1 MILIISS
8 VPPLPAVRNRILAAL
23 LTAGILWAIMVPNPL
38 PAAGRELAPDFQAFD
53 SKGKKRK
60 LSDFRGQV
68 VLLNFWATWCAPC
81 RVEIPWL
88 KKIHHEFE
96 SAGFSVVG
104 VAMDER
110 GWRAVTPFLA
120 EYGVDYPSLLGSPK
134 IARAYGGLAVLPR
147 TLFLDREGRIVASH
161 NAILGEEQLRAIVS
175 ALVAE
180 GR

>member
-1 MILIISS
+1 LIIFS
-8 VPPLPAVRNRILAAL
+8 VLRLQVVRNRILTAL
-23 LTAGILWAIMVPNPL
+23 LALGILGAIAVPKPL
-38 PAAGRELAPDFQAFD
+38 PAAERELAPDFQAFD

-96 SAGFSVVG
+96 ADGFSVVG

-110 GWRAVTPFLA
+110 GWRAVTPFLT

-134 IARAYGGLAVLPR
+134 IARSYGGLEVLPR

-161 NAILGEEQLRAIVS
+161 NAILGEDQLRAIVQT
-175 ALVAE
+175 LVAE